1 MRRIVFGILACI
13 VLAMPGSPRA
23 QEALRIATVVNDQ
36 IISLYDLNMR
46 LTMVALF
53 SGLQNT
59 PETRKRLLPQVLR
72 TLIDEEL
79 KRQEA
84 KRLDL
89 VITDKEVEAVIWNL
103 EKNNK
108 LPKGGLKNLLVKQKV
123 EISILKNQIKADIS
137 WKELVNGRYGRLVTI
152 SDEEIEEVLSEIL
165 NSEGKPEYLISEIF
179 LPIDQPENEVD
190 VTALANRLI
199 EQIKSGANFATLAKN
214 FSKSPSAKKG
224 GDLGWNRAGQLDDEL
239 DTVLVKLRPGQM
251 SQPIRTLDGYYILA
265 LKDQRKARKF
275 GQPDPGSATVNLQQL
290 FIPVAKGAGAAAVDQ
305 AMNLARQTGQNARNC
320 KELGHAA
327 QKIGSPLSGNLGDIK
342 TSALG
347 NQQKGLIRGLPPL
360 TASQPLRM
368 PDGVIV
374 LMVCRHDE
382 VKVPELSLDSQR
394 DRIATDLHDER
405 LSILALQYLRELRRN
420 AFLDVRL

>member
-1 MRRIVFGILACI
+1 
-13 VLAMPGSPRA
+13 
-23 QEALRIATVVNDQ
+23 
-36 IISLYDLNMR
+36 
-46 LTMVALF
+46 
-53 SGLQNT
+53 
-59 PETRKRLLPQVLR
+59 
-72 TLIDEEL
+72 
-79 KRQEA
+79 
-84 KRLDL
+84 
-89 VITDKEVEAVIWNL
+89 EAVIWNL

-290 FIPVAKGAGAAAVDQ
+290 FIPVAK
-305 AMNLARQTGQNARNC
+305 
-320 KELGHAA
+320 
-327 QKIGSPLSGNLGDIK
+327 
-342 TSALG
+342 
-347 NQQKGLIRGLPPL
+347 
-360 TASQPLRM
+360 
-368 PDGVIV
+368 
-374 LMVCRHDE
+374 
-382 VKVPELSLDSQR
+382 
-394 DRIATDLHDER
+394 
-405 LSILALQYLRELRRN
+405 
-420 AFLDVRL
+420 